1 MVLYLQ
7 RWRMELYTLSLTYIG
22 NEKNKMSKTTQK
34 ELEAWIDGLED
45 EKKAVIA
52 EIVILTVKDIRE
64 QIARDILATI
74 PLWERQGWL
83 KSRRTRKAFEAGAAI
98 ARGQNET
105 VV

>member
-1 MVLYLQ
+1 
-7 RWRMELYTLSLTYIG
+7 MELYTLSLTYIG